1 MFSCHLPTA
10 YGTQLTVRHFSLLK
24 LEFAHMD
31 VIQSVTIL
39 LRSEMQ
45 IMKKALIILS
55 VVFVAVANATVDEDA
70 NVWASVNAT
79 KKITPD
85 FWMTGRVEYWSRE
98 ALETTDLWFARIWGT
113 YRILDWMSIGLGYD
127 HTRTESPESST
138 TRYCQPKNNIF
149 GQATV
154 TVPVSDFRLIFRQR
168 YTRTRSSS
176 CNGKD
181 RDFSNT
187 MRSRITVKYVIPDC
201 PISPFVADEMF
212 YWGKM
217 TQNRSDIGFTFKLTD
232 ENSINLFYR
241 RQSKFNPDHRNNNI
255 LGIDYM
261 YSF

>member
-1 MFSCHLPTA
+1 MLSILDI
-10 YGTQLTVRHFSLLK
+10 RHFSLLK
-24 LEFAHMD
+24 LEFTDVD

-45 IMKKALIILS
+45 IMKKALIVLS
-55 VVFVAVANATVDEDA
+55 VVLVAVAYAKVDEDA

-168 YTRTRSSS
+168 YTL
-176 CNGKD
+176 
-181 RDFSNT
+181 SNMSFLIAQYRLLSPT
-187 MRSRITVKYVIPDC
+187 KCSIGVK
-201 PISPFVADEMF
+201 
-212 YWGKM
+212 
-217 TQNRSDIGFTFKLTD
+217 
-232 ENSINLFYR
+232 
-241 RQSKFNPDHRNNNI
+241 
-255 LGIDYM
+255 
-261 YSF
+261 